1 MTNFQI
7 VSGQADVDR
16 VRDQRERRH
25 REARNKTHS
34 ITKEEI
40 QKVEAMIRGDDWQK
54 KQELTRMF
62 IRPANFQHLSSK
74 EGKKEYAKPAGS
86 QHLSSQDVQVKEP
99 FA

>member
-1 MTNFQI
+1 MTDFEI

-54 KQELTRMF
+54 KQELIRTFTRS
-62 IRPANFQHLSSK
+62 NFQQSISK
-74 EGKKEYAKPAGS
+74 EGYVRPAGS
-86 QHLSSQDVQVKEP
+86 QHLSSQDVQVEES